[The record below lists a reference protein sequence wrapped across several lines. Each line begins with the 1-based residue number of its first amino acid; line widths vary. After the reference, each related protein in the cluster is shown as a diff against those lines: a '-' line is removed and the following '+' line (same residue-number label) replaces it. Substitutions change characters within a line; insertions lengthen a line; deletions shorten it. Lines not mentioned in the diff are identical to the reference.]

1 MEETRD
7 IGVARLGNYYGYDG
21 GTYAGNVYDSG
32 GICPTLKTAQGGGR
46 QPMTV
51 DIKQATKEGYIPCEV
66 GGGMRSELSR
76 QQNKARPSAGK
87 RTDMPD
93 SDNGEYP

>member
-1 MEETRD
+1 MAEIE
-7 IGVARLGNYYGYDG
+7 RLGNIYSEDYG
-21 GTYAGNVYDSG
+21 TNYAGNVWDSN
-32 GICPTLKTAQGGGR
+32 GISPTILTAQGGGR

-51 DIKQATKEGYIPCEV
+51 DIKQATKEGFIPCEV

-76 QQNKARPSAGK
+76 QQNKTRKSAREW
-87 RTDMPD
+87 TDMPD